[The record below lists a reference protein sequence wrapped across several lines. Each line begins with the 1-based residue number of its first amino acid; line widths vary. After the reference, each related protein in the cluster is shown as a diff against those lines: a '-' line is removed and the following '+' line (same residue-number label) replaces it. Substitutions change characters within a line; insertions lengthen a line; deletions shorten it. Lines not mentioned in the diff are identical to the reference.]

1 MVSSL
6 LAHPANFGRASLHN
20 HVSQFFKINF
30 FSYTYSSYW
39 FCFSGE
45 LRLIQV
51 CCTFWVSKDTLDI
64 EGHQITRT
72 QDFRLILTFYMLLL
86 LPCFRFH
93 KEVYC
98 IVQHT
103 QYSYGQSHSS
113 STVSKY
119 FNLFK
124 MFPLD
129 KKIQEVV
136 IELRNDNQDIY
147 IMQKNMNKFFS
158 KRKKPG
164 MYNRFLT
171 VLCRIFTKRTPTWNE
186 LFLIKCYSEN
196 SSIGSILWIIFR
208 T

>member
-1 MVSSL
+1 MWVGLIQPAEQNTRWALWNRRNPVSWQPSDRNRSISSSMVSSL
-6 LAHPANFGRASLHN
+6 LAHPANFGHASLHN
-20 HVSQFFKINF
+20 HVSQFFKINL
-30 FSYTYSSYW
+30 FSYTYLAYW

-51 CCTFWVSKDTLDI
+51 CRTFWVSKDTLDM

-72 QDFRLILTFYMLLL
+72 QDSRLILTFYMLLF

-103 QYSYGQSHSS
+103 QCSYRQSHNS

-119 FNLFK
+119 FNLFN

-129 KKIQEVV
+129 KNIQEVV

-147 IMQKNMNKFFS
+147 IMQK
-158 KRKKPG
+158 KK
-164 MYNRFLT
+164 
-171 VLCRIFTKRTPTWNE
+171 E
-186 LFLIKCYSEN
+186 
-196 SSIGSILWIIFR
+196 
-208 T
+208 